1 MNLLNMIFKILLALL
16 FLPVL
21 SSPAEGVDKTEKKLL
36 QAPAGL
42 MVELIRDPVNV
53 TITDSLPEYGWI
65 VPDEAVFQKA
75 YQILISSSESNINNN
90 IGDIWDIGRINS
102 SSSSNIEQTGKPLNP
117 NSTYFWKVRI
127 WDKAGRLTEYSRV
140 QKFRTGLFSGAIS
153 NGNSFQIE
161 LIKPKSIVK
170 TTSTSYLID
179 FGKDAFGTIEL
190 NYNATKS
197 DTLIIRLGEKL
208 NGRVIDRN
216 PGGTIRYQ
224 EIKLPVNQEK
234 LNYTLYLKPD
244 IRNTTNQAVQLP
256 DSLSVITPFRYCE
269 IENFNT
275 DLKSQD
281 IHQKA
286 CFNYFDYNMS
296 SFTSSDTTLNQIWDL
311 CKYSIKATSATGYY
325 IDGDRERIP
334 YEADAYINQLSHY
347 STDREYA
354 MARKTVEYFMNHPTW
369 PTEWLLH
376 TILMVYQDY
385 YYTGNLELVNKYYD
399 VLKNKTL
406 LKLAREDGLISSS
419 SNEVT
424 DEFMKSLGFENPK
437 NRLKD
442 IVDWPPAQKDTGWK
456 LSTNNGERDG
466 YEMLPINTVVNS
478 FFYINMAQ
486 MAELAG
492 ILNKKSDKDL
502 FLKMAEKVKH
512 TINEKLFDKNNGVY
526 VDGEGSS
533 HSSLHANMMP
543 LAFGI
548 VPEEYKKSVADFV
561 KSRGMACSVYG
572 AQYLLEGLY
581 NSGEQ
586 QYALDLMRASNDR
599 SWYNMIK
606 LGSTI
611 TMEAWDMKFKPNSD
625 WNHAWGAV
633 PANIISRCL
642 WGIIPKTPG
651 FEIVQIK
658 PQLGDLKNSII
669 VVPSIKGQIKGSYQV
684 INEKNRKYQLEL
696 PANIKGEFIF
706 KSIPGDVVIVNGKE
720 VNSSLQSIIM
730 QPGKT
735 IVEINSKTF

>member
-21 SSPAEGVDKTEKKLL
+21 SSPAEGIDKTEKKLL

-90 IGDIWDIGRINS
+90 IGDIWDIGRVNS

-117 NSTYFWKVRI
+117 NSTYLWKVRI

-170 TTSTSYLID
+170 TTSTSYLVD

-190 NYNATKS
+190 NYYAKKS

-208 NGRVIDRN
+208 NGRAIDRN

-224 EIKLPVNQEK
+224 EIKLPVNPEK
-234 LNYTLYLKPD
+234 LIYTLSLKPD

-311 CKYSIKATSATGYY
+311 CKYSIKATSAIGYY

-354 MARKTVEYFMNHPTW
+354 MARKTIEYFMNHPTW

-478 FFYINMAQ
+478 FFYINMVQ

-526 VDGEGSS
+526 VDGERSS

-633 PANIISRCL
+633 PANIIPRYL

-658 PQLGDLKNSII
+658 PQLGDLKNSTIA
-669 VVPSIKGQIKGSYQV
+669 VPSIKGQIKGSYQV
-684 INEKNRKYQLEL
+684 IKEKIRKYQLEL
-696 PANIKGEFIF
+696 PANIRAEFIF
-706 KSIPGDVVIVNGKE
+706 KSNPGDVVTVNGKK
-720 VNSSLQSIIM
+720 VNSSLQSIIL

-735 IVEINSKTF
+735 IVEINSKSF

>member
-1 MNLLNMIFKILLALL
+1 
-16 FLPVL
+16 
-21 SSPAEGVDKTEKKLL
+21 
-36 QAPAGL
+36 
-42 MVELIRDPVNV
+42 
-53 TITDSLPEYGWI
+53 
-65 VPDEAVFQKA
+65 
-75 YQILISSSESNINNN
+75 
-90 IGDIWDIGRINS
+90 
-102 SSSSNIEQTGKPLNP
+102 
-117 NSTYFWKVRI
+117 
-127 WDKAGRLTEYSRV
+127 
-140 QKFRTGLFSGAIS
+140 
-153 NGNSFQIE
+153 
-161 LIKPKSIVK
+161 
-170 TTSTSYLID
+170 
-179 FGKDAFGTIEL
+179 
-190 NYNATKS
+190 
-197 DTLIIRLGEKL
+197 
-208 NGRVIDRN
+208 
-216 PGGTIRYQ
+216 
-224 EIKLPVNQEK
+224 
-234 LNYTLYLKPD
+234 
-244 IRNTTNQAVQLP
+244 
-256 DSLSVITPFRYCE
+256 
-269 IENFNT
+269 
-275 DLKSQD
+275 
-281 IHQKA
+281 
-286 CFNYFDYNMS
+286 MS

-334 YEADAYINQLSHY
+334 YEADAYINQLGHY

-354 MARKTVEYFMNHPTW
+354 MARKTIEYFMNHPTW

-492 ILNKKSDKDL
+492 ILNKKSDKDF

-512 TINEKLFDKNNGVY
+512 SINEKLFDKNNGVY
-526 VDGEGSS
+526 VDGEGST

-586 QYALDLMRASNDR
+586 QYALDLMRATNDR

-606 LGSTI
+606 VGSTI
-611 TMEAWDMKFKPNSD
+611 TMEAWDMKYKPNSD

-633 PANIISRCL
+633 PANIISRFL
-642 WGIIPKTPG
+642 WGIIPKIPG

-658 PQLGDLKNSII
+658 PQLGDLKNSTIA
-669 VVPSIKGQIKGSYQV
+669 VPTIKGQIKGSYQV
-684 INEKNRKYQLEL
+684 INEKIRKYQLEL
-696 PANIKGEFIF
+696 PANTRGEFIL
-706 KSIPGDVVIVNGKE
+706 KSNPGDVVTVNSKI
-720 VNSSLQSIIM
+720 VNSSQQSIILE
-730 QPGKT
+730 PGKT
-735 IVEINSKTF
+735 IVEINSKSF

>member
-1 MNLLNMIFKILLALL
+1 MNLLNMIFKILSALL

-21 SSPAEGVDKTEKKLL
+21 SYPAEGSGNKVKNLL
-36 QAPAGL
+36 QPPSGL
-42 MVELIRDPVNV
+42 MVEFIREPANV
-53 TITDSLPEYGWI
+53 TITDSLPEFSWI
-65 VPDEAVFQKA
+65 VPDEAVFQKS
-75 YQILISSSESNINNN
+75 YQILVSSSESKINNN
-90 IGDIWDIGRINS
+90 IGDIWDSGMVNS
-102 SSSSNIEQTGKPLNP
+102 SSSSNIEQSGKPLSP
-117 NSTYFWKVRI
+117 ISKYFWKVRI
-127 WDKAGRLTEYSRV
+127 MDKYGRLSQYSKY

-161 LIKPKSIVK
+161 LIEPKSIVK
-170 TTSTSYLID
+170 ITPTSYLID
-179 FGKDAFGTIEL
+179 FGKDAFGTLQL
-190 NYNATKS
+190 NYHAKKS
-197 DTLIIRLGEKL
+197 DTLIIGLGEKL
-208 NGRVIDRN
+208 NGRVIDRK

-224 EIKLPVNQEK
+224 EIKLPVNSK
-234 LNYTLYLKPD
+234 MTNYTLALKPD
-244 IRNTTNQAVQLP
+244 IRNTTSQAVHLP

-269 IENFNT
+269 IENINT
-275 DLKSQD
+275 DLNSKD
-281 IHQKA
+281 ISQKA
-286 CFNYFDYNMS
+286 CFNYFDYNES

-334 YEADAYINQLSHY
+334 YEADAYINQLGHY
-347 STDREYA
+347 CTDREYA
-354 MARKTVEYFMNHPTW
+354 MARKTIEYFMIHPTW

-376 TILMVYQDY
+376 TIMMVYQDY

-406 LKLAREDGLISSS
+406 LKLAREDGLISST

-442 IVDWPPAQKDTGWK
+442 IVDWPPAQKDTGWN

-478 FFYINMAQ
+478 FFYNNMVQ
-486 MAELAG
+486 MSELAG
-492 ILNKKSDKDL
+492 IMNKNSDKDL
-502 FLKMAEKVKH
+502 FLKMAEEVKH
-512 TINEKLFDKNNGVY
+512 TINEKLFDKNKGIY
-526 VDGEGSS
+526 IDGEGSS

-581 NSGEQ
+581 NAGEQ
-586 QYALDLMRASNDR
+586 QYALDLMRATNDR

-606 LGSTI
+606 VGSTI
-611 TMEAWDMKFKPNSD
+611 TMEAWDMKYKPNSD
-625 WNHAWGAV
+625 LNHAWGAV
-633 PANIISRCL
+633 PANIITRYL

-651 FEIVQIK
+651 FDIVQIK
-658 PQLGDLKNSII
+658 PQMGDLKNSTIT
-669 VVPSIKGQIKGSYQV
+669 VPSIKGPMKGSYQL
-684 INEKNRKYQLEL
+684 INEKIRKFQIEL
-696 PANIKGEFIF
+696 PANIKGEFIL
-706 KSIPGDVVIVNGKE
+706 KSLPGDVVSVNGKKTS
-720 VNSSLQSIIM
+720 SSLQYLLLE
-730 QPGKT
+730 PGKT
-735 IVEINSKTF
+735 IVEINSKSF

>member
-1 MNLLNMIFKILLALL
+1 MNLLKITSWVLSLLL
-16 FLPVL
+16 FFTVL
-21 SSPAEGVDKTEKKLL
+21 SYPVEAINKTEKKLL
-36 QAPAGL
+36 KAPSGL
-42 MVELIRDPVNV
+42 MIEFIRETSNV
-53 TITDSLPEYGWI
+53 TIIDSLPEFSWI
-65 VPDEAVFQKA
+65 VPDEAIFQKA
-75 YQILISSSESNINNN
+75 YQVLVSSNESDINNN
-90 IGDIWDIGRINS
+90 IGDIWDSGVINS
-102 SSSSNIEQTGKPLNP
+102 ISSSNIEQRGKPLKP

-127 WDKAGRLTEYSRV
+127 WDKYSRSSQYSKY
-140 QKFRTGLFSGAIS
+140 QKFRTGVFSGAIS

-161 LIKPKSIVK
+161 LIEPKSIIK
-170 TTSTSYLID
+170 TASTSYLID

-190 NYNATKS
+190 NYHAKKS

-208 NGRVIDRN
+208 NGIVIDRK

-224 EIKLPVNQEK
+224 QIKLAVTPERT
-234 LNYTLYLKPD
+234 NYTLALNPD
-244 IRNTTNQAVQLP
+244 IRNTTNQAVHLP
-256 DSLSVITPFRYCE
+256 DSLNIITPFRYCE
-269 IENFNT
+269 IENFNI
-275 DLKSQD
+275 DLKAQD
-281 IHQKA
+281 IRQKA
-286 CFNYFDYNMS
+286 CFNYFDYNES

-334 YEADAYINQLSHY
+334 YEADAYINQLGHY
-347 STDREYA
+347 SSDREYA
-354 MARKTVEYFMNHPTW
+354 MARKTIEYFMTHPTW

-376 TILMVYQDY
+376 TVLMVYQDY
-385 YYTGNLELVNKYYD
+385 YYTGNLELVNKYYG

-442 IVDWPPAQKDTGWK
+442 IVDWPPAQKDTGWT
-456 LSTNNGERDG
+456 LSTNNGERDS

-478 FFYINMAQ
+478 FFYNNLVQ

-492 ILNKKSDKDL
+492 IMNNNSDKDL
-502 FLKMAEKVKH
+502 FLKMAEKVKK
-512 TINEKLFDKNNGVY
+512 TINKKLFDKNKGIY

-533 HSSLHANMMP
+533 HSTLHANMMP

-548 VPEEYKKSVADFV
+548 VPEEFKKSVADFV

-581 NSGEQ
+581 NSGYQ
-586 QYALDLMRASNDR
+586 QYALDLMRANNDR

-606 LGSTI
+606 VGSTI
-611 TMEAWDMKFKPNSD
+611 TMEAWDMKYKPNSD

-633 PANIISRCL
+633 PANIIPRCL

-658 PQLGDLKNSII
+658 PQLGDLKNSAI
-669 VVPSIKGQIKGSYQV
+669 VVPSIKGPIKGSYRV
-684 INEKNRKYQLEL
+684 INENSRKFQLEL
-696 PANIKGEFIF
+696 PANIRGEFIL
-706 KSIPGDVVIVNGKE
+706 KSLPGDVVTVNGKK
-720 VNSSLQSIIM
+720 VNSPLQLIM
-730 QPGKT
+730 LEPGKT
-735 IVEINSKTF
+735 IVEINSKSF